1 MDGEVGLQEGVKAG
15 EGGVDGAFAGAFLA
29 HDFCDA
35 VEGGLALL
43 AGKLALFA
51 DDVVDG

>member
-1 MDGEVGLQEGVKAG
+1 MDGEVGLQEGVKAC
-15 EGGVDGAFAGAFLA
+15 EGGVDGAFAGTFLA
-29 HDFCDA
+29 HEFGDA

-43 AGKLALFA
+43 AGKLALFT

>member
-1 MDGEVGLQEGVKAG
+1 MKAC

-29 HDFCDA
+29 HEVGDA
-35 VEGGLALL
+35 VEGGLTLL
-43 AGKLALFA
+43 TAEFALFA